1 MKDCQDE
8 RLREVMTAIVRHMH
22 EVVKEVEPT
31 EAEWMK
37 AIQFLTNVGDNC
49 TDWRQEFIL
58 FSDTFGVSMLVD
70 AINNRKP
77 SSATESTVL
86 GPFHVPN
93 APRLAHGDT
102 ICLDGK
108 GEPLVVSGSVTDAD
122 RFKPVT
128 THCLW

>member
-8 RLREVMTAIVRHMH
+8 RLREVMNAIVRHMH

-70 AINNRKP
+70 AINNRNP
-77 SSATESTVL
+77 STATESNVL

-93 APRLAHGDT
+93 APRLHNLFG
-102 ICLDGK
+102 
-108 GEPLVVSGSVTDAD
+108 
-122 RFKPVT
+122 R
-128 THCLW
+128 

>member
-70 AINNRKP
+70 AINNRNP
-77 SSATESTVL
+77 STATESTVL

-93 APRLAHGDT
+93 APRLHNLFG
-102 ICLDGK
+102 
-108 GEPLVVSGSVTDAD
+108 
-122 RFKPVT
+122 R
-128 THCLW
+128 

>member
-1 MKDCQDE
+1 MTKSDGAYFSEENSGELVIARMKDCQDE

-70 AINNRKP
+70 AINNRNP
-77 SSATESTVL
+77 STATESNVL

-93 APRLAHGDT
+93 APRLHNLFG
-102 ICLDGK
+102 
-108 GEPLVVSGSVTDAD
+108 
-122 RFKPVT
+122 R
-128 THCLW
+128 